1 MENDIKVVFD
11 KVEELRTNEA
21 TAGLVKE
28 IEIVRAEGD
37 AIADLMDAARELEEP
52 QPVFFTR
59 S

>member
-21 TAGLVKE
+21 TARLVKE
-28 IEIVRAEGD
+28 TEIVRAEGD

>member
-11 KVEELRTNEA
+11 KVEEFRTNEA
-21 TAGLVKE
+21 TARLVEKT
-28 IEIVRAEGD
+28 EIVRAEGD